1 MAASRDGKNKRPVNS
16 SPEEC
21 VKLLHGHMQD
31 LVCSS
36 CPHLQKKR
44 ELAVKK

>member
-16 SPEEC
+16 SPEKC
-21 VKLLHGHMQD
+21 VKLLHGHMASLRVQFVPA
-31 LVCSS
+31 L
-36 CPHLQKKR
+36 KKK